1 MPSVETLLA
10 FAAAALVFAYLP
22 GPAILYTAAQTLA
35 RGRRGGLVAA
45 LGIHCGGYVHVSAAA
60 LGLSAILLH
69 VPAAYAAVKLA
80 GAAYLVWLGL
90 QTILRRVEVAELPS
104 VAGRSARR
112 AFLESMLVEIL
123 NPKAALFFLAFLPQ
137 FVEPGAGL
145 PVWAQLLLLGTA
157 VNLTFSSADLLTI
170 ALTDRLLAT
179 LRRSGG
185 LQRLARWA
193 GGSLLIGLGL
203 RLGLSQR

>member
-1 MPSVETLLA
+1 MPPVESLLA
-10 FAAAALVFAYLP
+10 FAAATLVFAYLP

-35 RGRRGGLVAA
+35 RGRRGGLRAA
-45 LGIHCGGYVHVSAAA
+45 LGIHCGGYLHVATAA

-90 QTILRRVEVAELPS
+90 QTMRRRIDLSALPA

-112 AFLESMLVEIL
+112 AFLESMLVEVL

-137 FVEPGAGL
+137 FVDPSAGL

-157 VNLTFSSADLLTI
+157 VNLTFSSADLLTV
-170 ALTDRLLAT
+170 ALTDRVLAGI
-179 LRRSGG
+179 RRSEG

-193 GGSLLIGLGL
+193 GGGLLVGLGL
-203 RLGLSQR
+203 HLGLSER